1 MQELIE
7 GDDYQVLDDGMGDL
21 KSYLQQT
28 GNNATRKAISLLD
41 RALSGHKGK
50 AVTMAM
56 LMGDLVTD
64 REAFNNTYKN
74 HAETI
79 NQYFEF
85 VDLSA
90 AARLTG
96 TDQTIANSL
105 PRIIS
110 KNLGILAAGILLGVA
125 GMKYYNYKQ

>member
-21 KSYLQQT
+21 KSYLQKT

-41 RALSGHKGK
+41 RALSGRKGK

-64 REAFNNTYKN
+64 REAFHSAYKN
-74 HAETI
+74 HAQAI

-96 TDQTIANSL
+96 ADQTIASSL
-105 PRIIS
+105 PRAIS
-110 KNLGILAAGILLGVA
+110 KNLGILTAGILLGVA
-125 GMKYYNYKQ
+125 GMKYYNYKK